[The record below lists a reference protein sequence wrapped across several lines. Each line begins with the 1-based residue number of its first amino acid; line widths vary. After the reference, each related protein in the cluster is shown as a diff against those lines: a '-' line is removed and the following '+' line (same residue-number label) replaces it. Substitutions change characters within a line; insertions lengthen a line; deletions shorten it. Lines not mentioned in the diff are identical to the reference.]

1 METISKQ
8 QKNTHSDTKE
18 RIIDTARKLFSESSY
33 LGVSMDDI
41 AKKVAIKKAS
51 LYYHFTSKVEI
62 YGKVLD
68 EVSDDINA
76 SVTEAFNEQ
85 TPEKRLCR
93 LIKNYLD
100 FGSKERNLIKAIIL
114 NIPEE
119 PAIQNRVIQIRKQ
132 IDETIQP
139 LISEI
144 FITKKL
150 SGRVDSRVLTSL
162 LTCMMDGFIVEH
174 SFFDERIDSDKI
186 ADQIIA
192 ILF

>member
-8 QKNTHSDTKE
+8 PKSTHSDTKE

-51 LYYHFTSKVEI
+51 LYYHFTSKAEI
-62 YGKVLD
+62 YSVVLD
-68 EVSDDINA
+68 QVSNDINA
-76 SVTEAFNEQ
+76 FITEALNEQ

-93 LIKNYLD
+93 IIKDYLN

-114 NIPEE
+114 NLPEE
-119 PAIQNRVIQIRKQ
+119 PAIQNRVVQIRKQ

-139 LISEI
+139 LINDI

-150 SGRVDSRVLTSL
+150 SRRVDPLVLTSL

-186 ADQIIA
+186 TDQMIA